1 MKSCKEMR
9 REAWRALS
17 GKWFWRLLVVGFVL
31 QGIAGFVNG
40 LVSSA
45 FAALSIHSFGEFL
58 TKKAEALQTGI
69 DYTLPSLRAYGWMLG
84 GFAFQAFI
92 VYYVFGAI
100 VAYGIMRTLLKAHAD
115 DETGWFS
122 EAFGGFAR
130 PFEVTG
136 LLFLMNLKVFLWFLL
151 FFFPGL
157 VAVYRYRLAWFLK
170 NEHVDWSA
178 SKCLAESGRLMKGVK
193 WKAFCLDLSYFGW
206 WLLACAT
213 LGLAIGLTGMATA
226 AASGVVWGVA
236 GFLTGVFAFYLLVKV
251 ALGFAVSRA
260 VFYRELVPGSDA

>member
-1 MKSCKEMR
+1 MKSCREMR
-9 REAWRALS
+9 REAWKVVN
-17 GKWFWRLLVVGFVL
+17 GGWFWRLLAVGFVL
-31 QGIAGFVNG
+31 QGVAGFVNG

-45 FAALSIHSFGEFL
+45 FATLSIHSFSEFL
-58 TKKAEALQTGI
+58 TKKAEALRTGL
-69 DYTLPSLRAYGWMLG
+69 DYALPSMRAYGWMLG
-84 GFAFQAFI
+84 GFAFQTFI
-92 VYYVFGAI
+92 VYVFGAI
-100 VAYGIMRTLLKAHAD
+100 AAYGIMRTILKAHAD

-136 LLFLMNLKVFLWFLL
+136 LLVLMNLKIFLWALL
-151 FFFPGL
+151 LVVPGI

-170 NEHVDWSA
+170 NEHGDWSA

-193 WKAFCLDLSYFGW
+193 WKAFCLDLSYLGW

-226 AASGVVWGVA
+226 ASGGVVWGVA
-236 GFLTGVFAFYLLVKV
+236 GFLTGAFAFYLLVKV

-260 VFYRELVPGSDA
+260 VFYRECVPRSDA

>member
-1 MKSCKEMR
+1 MKSCREMR
-9 REAWRALS
+9 REAWKVVN
-17 GKWFWRLLVVGFVL
+17 GGWFWRLLAVGFVL
-31 QGIAGFVNG
+31 QGVAGFVNG

-45 FAALSIHSFGEFL
+45 FATLSIHSFSEFL
-58 TKKAEALQTGI
+58 AKKVEALQTGI

-84 GFAFQAFI
+84 GFAFQTFI
-92 VYYVFGAI
+92 VYVFGAI
-100 VAYGIMRTLLKAHAD
+100 AAYGIMRTILKAHAD
-115 DETGWFS
+115 DETNWFT

-170 NEHVDWSA
+170 NEHGDWAA

-213 LGLAIGLTGMATA
+213 LGLAVGLAGVSTVA
-226 AASGVVWGVA
+226 AGGVVWGVV

-251 ALGFAVSRA
+251 ALGSAVSRA